1 MKKNK
6 GKFRVVALVLCAL
19 SLFTVVLAEPGSTD
33 DPLVSKSYIDTVLIP
48 QIKQFVESKISE
60 VNSGGGATQ
69 AGDTFKVVEVAAG
82 KEMICSAGTELI
94 LRMGKAN
101 IIATEK
107 GGLADTTAGFDLQ
120 NGTPMPANHLLIVPV
135 ADGRGIK
142 ATEKVLVMVKG
153 GYQIN

>member
-1 MKKNK
+1 MKKSK

-19 SLFTVVLAEPGSTD
+19 SIFTVVLAEPGSTD
-33 DPLVSKSYIDTVLIP
+33 DPLVSKAYIDTVLIP
-48 QIKQFVESKISE
+48 EIKQFVENKISE
-60 VNSGGGATQ
+60 VNTGGSDA
-69 AGDTFKVVEVAAG
+69 FKVVEVAAG
-82 KEMICSAGTELI
+82 QEMICSAGTELI

-120 NGTPMPANHLLIVPV
+120 NGTSMPSNHLLIVPV